1 MTIERVDFIQPE
13 GWNLSFL
20 KVQDHYKAI
29 VDQKLI
35 WYINLVHK
43 NCHYVFNILVCL
55 FFCFSPILQNCYS
68 YEFFVKEN
76 ASLFFAYLLTLIA
89 CRPGTIFF
97 GSPGPRALKN
107 THSNYSTSVLVL
119 FFSLSKTL
127 PSKPFDIC
135 QFVRKYCPNANFAML
150 QLLMCVAE
158 SFLFVSLCMCV
169 SMHVGNSVFV
179 YVCMCLLGLSSWK
192 HTHG

>member
-1 MTIERVDFIQPE
+1 MLSTSTFFFFFAFPLSYRNVTVM
-13 GWNLSFL
+13 SFL
-20 KVQDHYKAI
+20 LRKM
-29 VDQKLI
+29 
-35 WYINLVHK
+35 
-43 NCHYVFNILVCL
+43 L
-55 FFCFSPILQNCYS
+55 FFL
-68 YEFFVKEN
+68 
-76 ASLFFAYLLTLIA
+76 AYLLTLIA
-89 CRPGTIFF
+89 YRPGTIFF

-119 FFSLSKTL
+119 FFLSKTL

-158 SFLFVSLCMCV
+158 SFLFVSVCMCV

-179 YVCMCLLGLSSWK
+179 YVCVCLLGLSS
-192 HTHG
+192 